1 MLQHRHCL
9 WAALI
14 LLPLS
19 MAVEDEL
26 CFENRKLVTLGI
38 GNQMVQASTVNSDGA
53 RVVGSSGATMP
64 AAIPA

>member
-14 LLPLS
+14 LLSLA

-38 GNQMVQASTVNSDGA
+38 GNQTVQASTVNSDGA
-53 RVVGSSGATMP
+53 RVVGSSGAMP